1 VQSRY
6 LFSLQPINFVL
17 KLYERFEYFYCL
29 NLNLQSKTDAYGWSY
44 LMSGFSDK
52 KVEFN
57 LLLPVDLETSS
68 KVVKDLKH
76 GYIQPT
82 VETVELVK
90 KLMQRNKIPRRV
102 LARLISTGI
111 LSII

>member
-1 VQSRY
+1 
-6 LFSLQPINFVL
+6 
-17 KLYERFEYFYCL
+17 
-29 NLNLQSKTDAYGWSY
+29 
-44 LMSGFSDK
+44 MSGFSDK

-57 LLLPVDLETSS
+57 LLLPVDIETQS
-68 KVVKDLKH
+68 KVVKNLKF
-76 GYIQPT
+76 GYLQPT
-82 VETVELVK
+82 IETVELVK

>member
-1 VQSRY
+1 MQSRY
-6 LFSLQPINFVL
+6 LFSLQPVNFIL

-52 KVEFN
+52 KVEYN
-57 LLLPVDLETSS
+57 LLLPVDLDAHTNN
-68 KVVKDLKH
+68 KNIKH
-76 GYIQPT
+76 GYLQPSD
-82 VETVELVK
+82 ETVELIK
-90 KLMQRNKIPRRV
+90 KLMARNKIPRRV
-102 LARLISTGI
+102 LARLVSTGV

>member
-1 VQSRY
+1 VD
-6 LFSLQPINFVL
+6 FIL

-52 KVEFN
+52 KVEFG
-57 LLLPVDLETSS
+57 LLLPVDLESHT
-68 KVVKDLKH
+68 KTVKDLKP
-76 GYIQPT
+76 GYLQPT
-82 VETVELVK
+82 LETIDTVK

-102 LARLISTGI
+102 LARLISTGV

>member
-6 LFSLQPINFVL
+6 LFSLQPINFIL

-52 KVEFN
+52 TVEYS
-57 LLLPVDLETSS
+57 LLLPVDLESTT
-68 KVVKDLKH
+68 KIVKNLKP
-76 GYIQPT
+76 GYLQPT
-82 VETVELVK
+82 LETVEMVK

-102 LARLISTGI
+102 LARLISTGV